1 MDTSRRAPIQR
12 IGPPNLVYSCRYG
25 CLYNDI
31 VAGPSGRQG
40 TYLRWAWNGA
50 GVIVVP
56 TDGRRLYLWPMY
68 RYPIGAESL
77 EFPRGAVE
85 TGESEADAAAR
96 ELAEETGFTAIGTV
110 VLGRAHADTG
120 LITGSNAVVL
130 AQINADRPG
139 RTRLEA
145 TEAVAGPAIALT
157 AAAMN
162 DLVRSGGIT
171 CALTIAAFV
180 HALPHLGD
188 PA

>member
-1 MDTSRRAPIQR
+1 VSLRAPIER
-12 IGPPNLVYSCRYG
+12 IGPPNPVYSCPYG
-25 CLYNDI
+25 RLYNDT
-31 VAGPSGRQG
+31 VAGPDGRRG

-85 TGESEADAAAR
+85 AGESEADAATR
-96 ELAEETGFTAIGTV
+96 ELAEETGFSAVRTE

-120 LITGSNAVVL
+120 LITGSNTVVL
-130 AQINADRPG
+130 AKIDADCPG
-139 RTRLEA
+139 RSHLEA
-145 TEAVAGPAIALT
+145 TEAIAGPSVALT
-157 AAAMN
+157 ADGMN
-162 DLVRSGGIT
+162 DLVRCGRIT

-180 HALPHLGD
+180 HALPHLGEL
-188 PA
+188 A